1 MKNNIKRRDFL
12 KYASGLILSST
23 LPLKISY
30 SNEHINKNF
39 DEKILVV
46 LELSGG
52 NDGLNTIVP
61 YADDAYYNHRP
72 KIGIKENKLLKI
84 DDHFGFNPGITGLE
98 SLYKEGQMAIMHGC
112 GYDNPSFSHF
122 TSMAYMHTAA
132 PNSGEE
138 YGWMGRLADEMAP
151 PSYKNFL
158 INIDKTQSLAVRSK
172 KHVPIVFDHP
182 QRFQREG
189 FYSQKEILEAVNP
202 DLETTYNNSAQYF
215 LNKIS
220 ESANEASNMISQ
232 AWLNYSRQVDYGI
245 APQDL
250 DKIAAL
256 IEAKVPAKL
265 YYTSFRDNAFD
276 THVHQSNLHQRL
288 LTYASDAIRGF
299 MNDIKRIGR
308 EDDVVLL
315 VITEFGRRVPE
326 NTSLGTDHGSA
337 GPMFIIGK
345 PVKGGHYGQIP
356 DLINGL
362 DEGDN
367 LKFTTD
373 FRSVYATLI
382 DNWLKVDSKNILR
395 KNFQTFDI
403 FDRTV

>member
-1 MKNNIKRRDFL
+1 MKKNIKRRELF
-12 KYASGLILSST
+12 KYASGIALSS
-23 LPLKISY
+23 LIPFKNLY
-30 SNEHINKNF
+30 SHNHRDNSMNG
-39 DEKILVV
+39 KILVV

-52 NDGLNTIVP
+52 NDGLNTIIP
-61 YADDAYYNHRP
+61 YADDSYYNHRP

-84 DDHFGFNPGITGLE
+84 DDHFGFNPGIVGLE
-98 SLYKEGQMAIMHGC
+98 SLYKEGEMAIVHGC

-151 PSYKNFL
+151 PSHKNFL
-158 INIDKTQSLAVRSK
+158 INIDKTQSLAVRAK
-172 KHVPIVFDHP
+172 KHIPIVFDQP
-182 QRFQREG
+182 QRFQRQG
-189 FYSQKEILEAVNP
+189 FYSQKNILESVNLNENKKY
-202 DLETTYNNSAQYF
+202 DNAAQDF

-220 ESANEASNMISQ
+220 KSANEASNMISS
-232 AWLNYSRQVDYGI
+232 AWSNYSRQVDYGLD
-245 APQDL
+245 PLDL
-250 DKIAAL
+250 DKITSL
-256 IEAKVPAKL
+256 IEARVPARL

-299 MNDIKRIGR
+299 MNDIKRIGK
-308 EDDVVLL
+308 ENDVVLL
-315 VITEFGRRVPE
+315 VMTEFGRRVPE
-326 NTSLGTDHGSA
+326 NTSLGTDHGAA

-345 PVKGGHYGQIP
+345 SVKGGHYGQIP

-382 DNWLKVDSKNILR
+382 DNWLKVDSKKILR

>member
-1 MKNNIKRRDFL
+1 MKNKILRRDLL
-12 KYASGLILSST
+12 KYASGMAFSSLITS
-23 LPLKISY
+23 KY
-30 SNEHINKNF
+30 SIAQDQIEKYLN
-39 DEKILVV
+39 DKILVV

-61 YADDAYYNHRP
+61 FADDNYYNLRP

-84 DDHFGFNPGITGLE
+84 DDYFGFNPGIVGLE
-98 SLYKEGQMAIMHGC
+98 SIYKEGQMAIIHGC

-151 PSYKNFL
+151 PSHKNFL
-158 INIDKTQSLAVRSK
+158 INIDKTQSLAVKSR
-172 KHVPIVFDHP
+172 KHVPIVFDQP

-189 FYSQKEILEAVNP
+189 FYAQQGILESSNYNS
-202 DLETTYNNSAQYF
+202 DLKYDNAAQDY

-220 ESANEASNMISQ
+220 NSANEASNMISN
-232 AWLNYSRQVDYGI
+232 AWANYSRQVDYGLTSL
-245 APQDL
+245 DL
-250 DKIAAL
+250 DKITAL
-256 IEAKVPAKL
+256 IESKVPARL

-308 EDDVVLL
+308 ENDVVLL
-315 VITEFGRRVPE
+315 VMTEFGRRVPE

-345 PVKGGHYGQIP
+345 PVKGGHYGKTP

-367 LKFTTD
+367 LKHTTD

-382 DNWLKVDSKNILR
+382 DNWLKVDSKKILR
-395 KNFQTFDI
+395 KNFETFNM
-403 FDRTV
+403 FDTTV

>member
-1 MKNNIKRRDFL
+1 
-12 KYASGLILSST
+12 
-23 LPLKISY
+23 
-30 SNEHINKNF
+30 
-39 DEKILVV
+39 
-46 LELSGG
+46 
-52 NDGLNTIVP
+52 
-61 YADDAYYNHRP
+61 
-72 KIGIKENKLLKI
+72 
-84 DDHFGFNPGITGLE
+84 
-98 SLYKEGQMAIMHGC
+98 MAIIHGC

-151 PSYKNFL
+151 PSHKNFI
-158 INIDKTQSLAVRSK
+158 INIDKTQSLAVKAK
-172 KHVPIVFDHP
+172 KHVPIVFDQP
-182 QRFQREG
+182 QKFQREG
-189 FYSQKEILEAVNP
+189 FYTQKNILDHINNEEDLKYENLSQ
-202 DLETTYNNSAQYF
+202 DF

-220 ESANEASNMISQ
+220 RSANEASSIISN
-232 AWLNYSRQVDYGI
+232 AWSNYSRQVDYGLT
-245 APQDL
+245 PLDL
-250 DKIAAL
+250 DKITAL
-256 IEAKVPAKL
+256 IEARVPARL

-308 EDDVVLL
+308 ENDVVLL
-315 VITEFGRRVPE
+315 VMTEFGRRVPE

-345 PVKGGHYGQIP
+345 PVKGGHYGKIP

-367 LKFTTD
+367 LKHTTD

-382 DNWLKVDSKNILR
+382 DNWLKVDSKKILR
-395 KNFQTFDI
+395 KNFQTFNM
-403 FDRTV
+403 FDTTV